1 MIDYWAPEG
10 TRIQDVAIDITVLE
24 TKLLADERVESVSV
38 FIGAGPPRFYLPVDP
53 ESPNQAYG
61 QLIVNTTT
69 TRAVAELF
77 DELRPWTQENIPE
90 AEVVIRKYGLGPSE
104 TWPIQVRF
112 SGPAVAN
119 PVVLRNLAQEAE
131 SIIRQSPHA
140 TIVNSNWRQKVKK
153 VVLDFDQRN
162 ARWTGIARTDVANAT
177 QRAYDG
183 FPVGL
188 YREGDTLMPII
199 TRLVEKE
206 RKRLPGDLEQL
217 QVRSMLQQQSI
228 PMSQVT
234 KSIAVEWEDPVI
246 WRWDRRRAITVQA
259 VPADLATVFRA
270 DIVDAID
277 AIELPPGYSMM
288 WDGEFRSSKDAQAS
302 LIPGMVPAFIVM
314 GLIIV
319 GLFNAYRPPLIIVC
333 VIPFALIGVTVG
345 LLLTGQPFGFVALLG
360 AMSLIGMMTKNAI
373 VLLDEINH
381 NLAMDMNPYDAVVEA
396 AVARLRP
403 VMLAAGTTVLGVMP
417 LLQDVFW
424 ISMAVTIMFG
434 LALGSVLTI
443 VVVPVLYACFY
454 RLKSPE

>member
-1 MIDYWAPEG
+1 M
-10 TRIQDVAIDITVLE
+10 
-24 TKLLADERVESVSV
+24 
-38 FIGAGPPRFYLPVDP
+38 
-53 ESPNQAYG
+53 
-61 QLIVNTTT
+61 
-69 TRAVAELF
+69 
-77 DELRPWTQENIPE
+77 
-90 AEVVIRKYGLGPSE
+90 
-104 TWPIQVRF
+104 
-112 SGPAVAN
+112 
-119 PVVLRNLAQEAE
+119 
-131 SIIRQSPHA
+131 
-140 TIVNSNWRQKVKK
+140 
-153 VVLDFDQRN
+153 
-162 ARWTGIARTDVANAT
+162 
-177 QRAYDG
+177 
-183 FPVGL
+183 
-188 YREGDTLMPII
+188 
-199 TRLVEKE
+199 
-206 RKRLPGDLEQL
+206 
-217 QVRSMLQQQSI
+217 
-228 PMSQVT
+228 
-234 KSIAVEWEDPVI
+234 I

-288 WDGEFRSSKDAQAS
+288 WDGEFRSSKDAQES

-381 NLAMDMNPYDAVVEA
+381 NLTKDMNPYDAVVEA

-454 RLKSPE
+454 RLKSPGA